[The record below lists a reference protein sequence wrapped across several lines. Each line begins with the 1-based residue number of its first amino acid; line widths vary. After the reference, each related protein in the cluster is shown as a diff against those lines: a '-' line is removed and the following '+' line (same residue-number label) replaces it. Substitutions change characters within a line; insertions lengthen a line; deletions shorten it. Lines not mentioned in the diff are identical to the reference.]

1 MKKLI
6 YLMLTVFMVN
16 SVQAL
21 SVDSTITDIKQ
32 FTSTTIN
39 AIDTSSTFKQIYS
52 DVKSSITGLASAL
65 KVTAEHVYG
74 ILVKQQIVNSIVY
87 LLIFMF
93 SILSFTICY
102 KNWSKIEM
110 NESGNPKEAKPF
122 VITIIFGL
130 LGIILMCV
138 FLKNIDLMIM
148 GFINPEYGAI
158 MNIIHFV
165 K

>member
-1 MKKLI
+1 
-6 YLMLTVFMVN
+6 MLTVFMVN

-32 FTSTTIN
+32 STSTAIN

-52 DVKSSITGLASAL
+52 DVKSGITGLASAL

-87 LLIFMF
+87 LLTLIIAILILIFCYKEWNKIEIDLRGDPKETQPF
-93 SILSFTICY
+93 IFTIV
-102 KNWSKIEM
+102 S
-110 NESGNPKEAKPF
+110 
-122 VITIIFGL
+122 
-130 LGIILMCV
+130 GIIGITLLLV
-138 FLKNIDLMIM
+138 FLFNIDTMIM

-158 MNIIHFV
+158 MDIINFV
-165 K
+165 R

>member
-1 MKKLI
+1 
-6 YLMLTVFMVN
+6 MLTVFMVN

-32 FTSTTIN
+32 STSTAIN

-52 DVKSSITGLASAL
+52 DVKSGITGLASAL

-74 ILVKQQIVNSIVY
+74 ILVKQQIVNSVVY
-87 LLIFMF
+87 LLILIIT
-93 SILSFTICY
+93 ILLLIFCY
-102 KNWSKIEM
+102 KEWSKIEVDHK
-110 NESGNPKEAKPF
+110 GDPKEAKPF
-122 VITIIFGL
+122 IFTIVS
-130 LGIILMCV
+130 GIIGFILLLV
-138 FLKNIDLMIM
+138 FLFNIDTMIM

-158 MNIIHFV
+158 MDIIHFV